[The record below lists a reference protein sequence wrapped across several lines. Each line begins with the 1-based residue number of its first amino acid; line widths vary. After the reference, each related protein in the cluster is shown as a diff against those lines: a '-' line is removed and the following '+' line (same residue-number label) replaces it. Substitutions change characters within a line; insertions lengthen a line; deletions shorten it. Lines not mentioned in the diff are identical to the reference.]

1 MASRFGRGAWAA
13 AEGWPFCRDAGVSR
27 CDQRKRVLKKQ
38 TCKRWLCSAAM
49 SGIGI
54 LPRLFSPSEVMAAV
68 YKHETCIAGVVVW
81 IALLHLF
88 KAIGNRRVTNM
99 TRAPVSPQIYA
110 NARTAA

>member
-1 MASRFGRGAWAA
+1 
-13 AEGWPFCRDAGVSR
+13 
-27 CDQRKRVLKKQ
+27 
-38 TCKRWLCSAAM
+38 M

-54 LPRLFSPSEVMAAV
+54 LPRLLSPSEVMAAV